1 MDGLHLLGAAST
13 ALADQLIT
21 LRIKSVDAEKLKQKL
36 GQGTAASVAP
46 AALKFVDVNPK
57 AALDIAL
64 PLGVGAMKN
73 YGIDAE
79 ISVAKGT
86 TLPPRRK
93 MSEFFPGLLIGGIIG
108 GTGFGLVTLVAKL
121 FKR

>member
-1 MDGLHLLGAAST
+1 MDGLQLLGAASE

-21 LRIKSVDAEKLKQKL
+21 LRVKSIDAEKLKQKL
-36 GQGTAASVAP
+36 SGTAASVAP
-46 AALKFVDVNPK
+46 AALKFVDISPK

-64 PLGVGAMKN
+64 PLGIGMMKN

-79 ISVAKGT
+79 IAVSKGT
-86 TLPPRRK
+86 TLPKRRAI
-93 MSEFFPGLLIGGIIG
+93 SEFFPGLIIGGIIG
-108 GTGFGLVTLVAKL
+108 GTGFGLVSLVAKL